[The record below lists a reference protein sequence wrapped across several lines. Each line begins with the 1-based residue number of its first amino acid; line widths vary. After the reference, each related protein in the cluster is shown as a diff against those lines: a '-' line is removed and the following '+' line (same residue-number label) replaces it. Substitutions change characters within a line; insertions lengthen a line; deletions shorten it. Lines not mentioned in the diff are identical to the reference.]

1 MAFSKTT
8 NSLTSLL
15 HCVGVIVIRV
25 LNCKQLQEN
34 FSLEREVREMSIK
47 LKFEGWVGVTCT
59 QNILGRGTCIKVL

>member
-1 MAFSKTT
+1 MAFSKTN

-15 HCVGVIVIRV
+15 HCISVIVIRV

-47 LKFEGWVGVTCT
+47 LKFEG
-59 QNILGRGTCIKVL
+59 